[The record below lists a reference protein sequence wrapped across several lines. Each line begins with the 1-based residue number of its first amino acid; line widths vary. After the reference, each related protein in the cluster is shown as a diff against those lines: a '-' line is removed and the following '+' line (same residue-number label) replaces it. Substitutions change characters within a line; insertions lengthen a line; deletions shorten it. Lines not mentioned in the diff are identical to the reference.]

1 MEPTT
6 AGLVDLPLDP
16 QGECDIVMKGGIT
29 SGVVYPLAVVE
40 LARKYRLR
48 SIGGTSAGAIAAGLT
63 AAAELRRRRGSLA
76 GFEELARL
84 PDFLQRNLTSLFQP
98 QPATRPLFE
107 VLLTWIG
114 EGGVW
119 GKIGRSLATAIRSQ
133 LLAFVGGAV
142 LGMLLFLLL
151 VALPAAALR
160 PVWAGLILFLFILA
174 GGWGAAVVA
183 CGIRGYRAIEK
194 NAFGLCSGLGT
205 DAKRPALTPWLAVT
219 LDRIA
224 GKSPDDKKPLTFGDL
239 WGAGGAESREIDL
252 QVMTTNL
259 THGVPERLP
268 FKSRMFFYDRN
279 ELRKFFPEDV
289 VDWMERHPRESR
301 TRFDRDEKEPLV
313 FPAGVRPLPEP
324 ENLPVVVAV
333 RMSLSFPVL
342 LSAIPLYSVERIWDK
357 NAEAW
362 TARLSRCWFSDG
374 GIGSNFPV
382 HFFDQILPSR
392 PTFGINLRP
401 FAPGRERDEIDQ
413 SRNVRFPSKPGQ
425 EVSPTFTHLQGLFSF
440 VWRII
445 ETMQNWVDNTQMR
458 LPGYRDRVVHVH
470 LTDDEGGMNLTM
482 PPKLIEDLTE
492 RGKAAGRA
500 LVTDFKWDLHRWTR
514 YHSAMDQL
522 RDKLGRMDVVYRAGL
537 REYLEHRDFSE
548 TPYALEGN
556 RAILLGLTDNLM
568 QVAAELQEKG
578 KAFSKQPP
586 RPKSDL
592 RIMPQR

>member
-1 MEPTT
+1 MARTT
-6 AGLVDLPLDP
+6 AGLGDLPLEP
-16 QGECDIVMKGGIT
+16 KEECDIVMKGGIT

-63 AAAELRRRRGSLA
+63 AAAELRRRKGSLA

-84 PDFLQRNLTSLFQP
+84 PEFLQENLTSLFQP
-98 QPATRPLFE
+98 HPTTRPLFE

-114 EGGVW
+114 PGGVW
-119 GKIGRSLATAIRSQ
+119 GKTARSLATAIRSQ

-151 VALPAAALR
+151 VALPAAELR
-160 PVWAGLILFLFILA
+160 PVWAGLVLFLFILA

-194 NAFGLCSGLGT
+194 NAFGICPGMGN
-205 DAKRPALTPWLAVT
+205 DAGRFALTPWLAAT

-224 GKSPDDKKPLTFGDL
+224 GKQPGEKPLTFGDL
-239 WGAGGAESREIDL
+239 WGSGGAKSRDIDL

-268 FKSRMFFYDRN
+268 FKSRMFFYDRD

-301 TRFDRDEKEPLV
+301 TRSSDRDEKEPLV

-324 ENLPVVVAV
+324 EDLPVVVAV

-342 LSAIPLYSVERIWDK
+342 LSAIPLYAVERIWDK

-401 FAPGRERDEIDQ
+401 FAPGRERDEINQ
-413 SRNVRFPSKPGQ
+413 GRNVRFPSRPGQ

-482 PPKLIEDLTE
+482 PPQLIEDLTE

-514 YHSAMDQL
+514 YHSAMNQL

-537 REYLEHRDFSE
+537 RDYLEHREFSE
-548 TPYALEGN
+548 TPYGLEGN
-556 RAILLGLTDNLM
+556 QAILLGLTDNLM
-568 QVAAELQEKG
+568 RVAAELQEKG

-586 RPKSDL
+586 RPVPDL